1 LKFLYIQLLTTN
13 DHSCGLPAPNSTY
26 RNFKVAEKVGTPFR
40 VYHFL
45 NHGDRLKPYLLYAF
59 LRNFIE
65 RASVFDF
72 EPVFIYNLKGCQI
85 VAGGRSI
92 A

>member
-1 LKFLYIQLLTTN
+1 VWEFQ
-13 DHSCGLPAPNSTY
+13 S
-26 RNFKVAEKVGTPFR
+26 
-40 VYHFL
+40 FL
-45 NHGDRLKPYLLYAF
+45 NSRYALKGVPFLNPGDRLKPYLLYAF

-65 RASVFDF
+65 RASIFDF
-72 EPVFIYNLKGCQI
+72 EPVFVYNLKGCQI

>member
-1 LKFLYIQLLTTN
+1 MVFPQ
-13 DHSCGLPAPNSTY
+13 
-26 RNFKVAEKVGTPFR
+26 FAELWKLIDSGTALSRGEYPPFCC
-40 VYHFL
+40 
-45 NHGDRLKPYLLYAF
+45 RLERYLLYAF

-72 EPVFIYNLKGCQI
+72 EPVFVYNLKGCQI

>member
-1 LKFLYIQLLTTN
+1 MSDDVARFRAPAAPGSMTLACL
-13 DHSCGLPAPNSTY
+13 SSRGGLQ
-26 RNFKVAEKVGTPFR
+26 
-40 VYHFL
+40 
-45 NHGDRLKPYLLYAF
+45 PYLLYAF

-72 EPVFIYNLKGCQI
+72 EPVFVYNLKGCQI

>member
-1 LKFLYIQLLTTN
+1 MLILDLTLKACSNIAYGFNPIYYTHI
-13 DHSCGLPAPNSTY
+13 
-26 RNFKVAEKVGTPFR
+26 
-40 VYHFL
+40 
-45 NHGDRLKPYLLYAF
+45 

-65 RASVFDF
+65 KASVFDF
-72 EPVFIYNLKGCQI
+72 ETVFVYNLKGCQI

>member
-1 LKFLYIQLLTTN
+1 M
-13 DHSCGLPAPNSTY
+13 
-26 RNFKVAEKVGTPFR
+26 PFR

-45 NHGDRLKPYLLYAF
+45 IFNHGDRLKPYLLYAF

-65 RASVFDF
+65 KASVFDF
-72 EPVFIYNLKGCQI
+72 ETVFVYNLKGCQI

>member
-1 LKFLYIQLLTTN
+1 M
-13 DHSCGLPAPNSTY
+13 
-26 RNFKVAEKVGTPFR
+26 
-40 VYHFL
+40 YHFL
-45 NHGDRLKPYLLYAF
+45 NPGDRLKPYLLYAF
-59 LRNFIE
+59 FRNFIE

-72 EPVFIYNLKGCQI
+72 EPVFVYNLKGCQI

>member
-1 LKFLYIQLLTTN
+1 MKWYTLK
-13 DHSCGLPAPNSTY
+13 G
-26 RNFKVAEKVGTPFR
+26 
-40 VYHFL
+40 
-45 NHGDRLKPYLLYAF
+45 YLLYAF

-72 EPVFIYNLKGCQI
+72 EPVFVYNLKGCQI